1 MADRYPTYQR
11 RGRLSAQIVTPPNV
25 DQAALREQARGYGN
39 VAQAANRVVDFAL
52 KEGSRQAAIKGTSAG
67 AADPEGTLQTY
78 KDDAPFTSYEIAAYN
93 AAVKASSAQIQSDAR
108 LKINNA
114 LIKAT
119 HNRTDPTVFRGEID
133 AIAQGSAEAI
143 ALLDPETAAATQLNI
158 SGFADTAFL
167 KLSESD
173 LQREQAELKAKWVP
187 SLDTYR
193 DQIEQISR
201 DQGDISEVLKAAR
214 ENALGLGVSP
224 ATLEKDILA
233 LQSVGRIARVNG
245 AFEASEDK
253 EAFLSE
259 FNKNVK
265 DGDKLAKGLNEKE
278 IKSLRS
284 GMSAVINGEKAE
296 YKRRVSAASS
306 DITEQG
312 KILANGDDVSPKALG
327 DIKTAVEE
335 LGDPDLSKEFA
346 LLDAQVDVARK
357 MDKQPLSVQLAT
369 VRALR
374 ANAGEDIT
382 YEESQLIEFSEK
394 RFKSNRTKYTTDLV
408 GNGLL
413 DGEDLGPVL
422 VTPKDA
428 GAWVQGGN
436 LDQRIAAVQRYAT
449 QKGVTNT
456 QILSND
462 EVRQWTNIITSGETK
477 PADKLAVIKGVIQSA
492 KLNGMNVN
500 DVWGAMVEGDKDAPI
515 WIDVGR
521 NLSATGNARF
531 AFDVLE
537 GLAAKQEGATLDKLP
552 HVNVEGLQADRAK
565 IHKELIDTGVQP
577 ANMGSLMNQAELATL
592 ARLAKNTSLN
602 FADTYKQ
609 ALAEAMG
616 QHTEKTTTG
625 NVETFGGSY
634 EMFSLD
640 ENNVI
645 LAPDMSHTNA
655 GELRRNFT
663 SLDAETI
670 ARIGSLS
677 GLEGPPRTLTK
688 GTLSKSD
695 IDGIIFQGA
704 GIAGRVI
711 LKSPAGDKFIDKNG
725 NDYIIDLK
733 DAWEITRDYVQ
744 GEAAIK
750 EVTGEGRKT
759 QSKQERNTLDRIS
772 SGTSTRYKNPL
783 GDDE

>member
-119 HNRTDPTVFRGEID
+119 HNRTDPTDFRDEID

-187 SLDTYR
+187 SFDTYR

-265 DGDKLAKGLNEKE
+265 DNDKLAKGLNEKE

-284 GMSAVINGEKAE
+284 GMSAVIAGEKAE

-346 LLDAQVDVARK
+346 LLDAKADVARK

-382 YEESQLIEFSEK
+382 FEESELIEFAEK
-394 RFKSNRTKYTTDLV
+394 RFESNQTKFTTDLV

-413 DGEDLGPVL
+413 DGEDLGPVV
-422 VTPKDA
+422 VTPMDA
-428 GAWVQGGN
+428 GDYVEGGN
-436 LDQRIAAVQRYAT
+436 
-449 QKGVTNT
+449 
-456 QILSND
+456 
-462 EVRQWTNIITSGETK
+462 
-477 PADKLAVIKGVIQSA
+477 
-492 KLNGMNVN
+492 
-500 DVWGAMVEGDKDAPI
+500 
-515 WIDVGR
+515 
-521 NLSATGNARF
+521 
-531 AFDVLE
+531 
-537 GLAAKQEGATLDKLP
+537 
-552 HVNVEGLQADRAK
+552 
-565 IHKELIDTGVQP
+565 
-577 ANMGSLMNQAELATL
+577 
-592 ARLAKNTSLN
+592 
-602 FADTYKQ
+602 
-609 ALAEAMG
+609 
-616 QHTEKTTTG
+616 
-625 NVETFGGSY
+625 
-634 EMFSLD
+634 
-640 ENNVI
+640 
-645 LAPDMSHTNA
+645 
-655 GELRRNFT
+655 
-663 SLDAETI
+663 
-670 ARIGSLS
+670 
-677 GLEGPPRTLTK
+677 
-688 GTLSKSD
+688 
-695 IDGIIFQGA
+695 
-704 GIAGRVI
+704 
-711 LKSPAGDKFIDKNG
+711 
-725 NDYIIDLK
+725 
-733 DAWEITRDYVQ
+733 
-744 GEAAIK
+744 
-750 EVTGEGRKT
+750 
-759 QSKQERNTLDRIS
+759 
-772 SGTSTRYKNPL
+772 
-783 GDDE
+783 

>member
-173 LQREQAELKAKWVP
+173 LKREQAELRAKWVP
-187 SLDTYR
+187 SFDTYR

-253 EAFLSE
+253 EAFLSQ

-265 DGDKLAKGLNEKE
+265 DNDKLAKGLNEKE

-284 GMSAVINGEKAE
+284 GMSAVIAGEKAE

-346 LLDAQVDVARK
+346 LLDAKADVART
-357 MDKQPLSVQLAT
+357 MDEQSLSVQLAT

-382 YEESQLIEFSEK
+382 FEESELIEFAEK
-394 RFKSNRTKYTTDLV
+394 RFESNQTKFTTDLV

-422 VTPKDA
+422 VTPMDA
-428 GAWVQGGN
+428 GDYVEGGN

-456 QILSND
+456 QILSNN
-462 EVRQWTNIITSGETK
+462 EVMQWTNIMTSGDTL
-477 PADKLAVIKGVIQSA
+477 PADKLAVIQGVIQSA
-492 KLNGMNVN
+492 QRNGMNVN

-521 NLSATGNARF
+521 NLSSTGNAIF

-537 GLAAKQEGATLDKLP
+537 GLAAKQGGVKLNDF
-552 HVNVEGLQADRAK
+552 VSVEGLQADRAK

-592 ARLAKNTSLN
+592 ARLAKDNSLN
-602 FADTYKQ
+602 FGDTYKQ

-616 QHTEKTTTG
+616 QHTHKTVTG

-645 LAPDMSHTNA
+645 LPPDMSHTNA

-663 SLDAETI
+663 SLDANSI
-670 ARIGSLS
+670 ARIGFLS
-677 GLEGPPRTLTK
+677 GLDGPPQTLR
-688 GTLSKSD
+688 GQLSETD
-695 IDGIIFQGA
+695 IENIIFQGVGKA
-704 GIAGRVI
+704 GKVI
-711 LKSPAGDKFIDKNG
+711 LKSPAGDHFIDKNG

-733 DAWEITRDYVQ
+733 DAWEITSEFVQ
-744 GEAAIK
+744 GNAAIK

-772 SGTSTRYKNPL
+772 PGISTRYTNPL
-783 GDDE
+783 GDDR

>member
-173 LQREQAELKAKWVP
+173 LKREQAELRAKWVP
-187 SLDTYR
+187 SFDTYR

-253 EAFLSE
+253 EAFLSQ

-265 DGDKLAKGLNEKE
+265 DNDKLAKGLNEKE

-284 GMSAVINGEKAE
+284 GMSAVIAGEKAE

-346 LLDAQVDVARK
+346 LLDAKADVART
-357 MDKQPLSVQLAT
+357 MDEQSLSVQLAT

-382 YEESQLIEFSEK
+382 FEESELIEFAEK
-394 RFKSNRTKYTTDLV
+394 RFESNQTKFTTDLV

-422 VTPKDA
+422 VTPMDA
-428 GAWVQGGN
+428 GDYVEGGN

-456 QILSND
+456 QILSNN
-462 EVRQWTNIITSGETK
+462 EVRQWTNIMTSGDTL
-477 PADKLAVIKGVIQSA
+477 PADKLAVIQGVIQSA
-492 KLNGMNVN
+492 QRNGMNVN

-521 NLSATGNARF
+521 NLSSTGNAIF

-537 GLAAKQEGATLDKLP
+537 GLAAKQGGVKLNDF
-552 HVNVEGLQADRAK
+552 VSVEGLQADRAK

-592 ARLAKNTSLN
+592 ARLAKDNSLN
-602 FADTYKQ
+602 FGDTYKQ

-616 QHTEKTTTG
+616 QHTHKTVTG

-645 LAPDMSHTNA
+645 LPPDMSHTNA

-663 SLDAETI
+663 SLDANSI
-670 ARIGSLS
+670 ARIGFLS
-677 GLEGPPRTLTK
+677 GLDGPPQTLR
-688 GTLSKSD
+688 GQLSETD
-695 IDGIIFQGA
+695 IENIIFQGVGKA
-704 GIAGRVI
+704 GKVI
-711 LKSPAGDKFIDKNG
+711 LKSPAGDHFIDKNG

-733 DAWEITRDYVQ
+733 DAWEITSEFVQ
-744 GEAAIK
+744 GNAAIK

-772 SGTSTRYKNPL
+772 PGISTRYTNPL
-783 GDDE
+783 GDDR

>member
-173 LQREQAELKAKWVP
+173 LKREQAELRAKWVP
-187 SLDTYR
+187 SFDTYR

-253 EAFLSE
+253 EAFLSQ

-265 DGDKLAKGLNEKE
+265 DNDKLAKGLNEKE

-284 GMSAVINGEKAE
+284 GMSAVIAGEKAE

-346 LLDAQVDVARK
+346 LLDAKADVART
-357 MDKQPLSVQLAT
+357 MDEQSLSVQLAT

-382 YEESQLIEFSEK
+382 FEESELIEFAEK
-394 RFKSNRTKYTTDLV
+394 RFESNQTKFTTDLV

-422 VTPKDA
+422 VTPMDA
-428 GAWVQGGN
+428 GDYVEGGN

-456 QILSND
+456 QILSNN
-462 EVRQWTNIITSGETK
+462 EVMQWTNIMTSGDTL
-477 PADKLAVIKGVIQSA
+477 PADKLAVIQGVIQSA
-492 KLNGMNVN
+492 QRNGMNVN

-521 NLSATGNARF
+521 NLSSTGNAIF

-537 GLAAKQEGATLDKLP
+537 GLAAKQGGVKLNDF
-552 HVNVEGLQADRAK
+552 VSVEGLQADRAK

-592 ARLAKNTSLN
+592 ARLAKDDSLN
-602 FADTYKQ
+602 FGDTYKQ

-616 QHTEKTTTG
+616 QHTHKTVTG

-645 LAPDMSHTNA
+645 LPPDMSHTNA

-663 SLDAETI
+663 SLDANSI
-670 ARIGSLS
+670 ARIGFLS
-677 GLEGPPRTLTK
+677 GLDGPPQTLR
-688 GTLSKSD
+688 GQLSETD
-695 IDGIIFQGA
+695 IENIIFQGVGKA
-704 GIAGRVI
+704 GKVI
-711 LKSPAGDKFIDKNG
+711 LKSPAGDHFIDKNG

-733 DAWEITRDYVQ
+733 DAWEITSEFVQ
-744 GEAAIK
+744 GNAAIK

-772 SGTSTRYKNPL
+772 PGIRTRYTNPL
-783 GDDE
+783 GDDR

>member
-173 LQREQAELKAKWVP
+173 LKREQAELRAKWVP
-187 SLDTYR
+187 SFDTYR

-253 EAFLSE
+253 EAFLSQ

-265 DGDKLAKGLNEKE
+265 DNDKLAKGLNEKE

-284 GMSAVINGEKAE
+284 GMSAVIAGEKAE

-346 LLDAQVDVARK
+346 LLDAKADVART
-357 MDKQPLSVQLAT
+357 MDEQSLSVQLAT

-382 YEESQLIEFSEK
+382 FEESELIEFAEK
-394 RFKSNRTKYTTDLV
+394 RFESNQTKFTTDLV

-422 VTPKDA
+422 VTPMDA
-428 GAWVQGGN
+428 GDYVEGGN

-456 QILSND
+456 QILSNN
-462 EVRQWTNIITSGETK
+462 EVMQWTNIMTSGDTL
-477 PADKLAVIKGVIQSA
+477 PADKLAVIQGVIQSA
-492 KLNGMNVN
+492 QRNGMNVN

-521 NLSATGNARF
+521 NLSSTGNAIF

-537 GLAAKQEGATLDKLP
+537 GLAAKQGGVKLNDF
-552 HVNVEGLQADRAK
+552 VSVEGLQADRAK

-592 ARLAKNTSLN
+592 ARLAKDNSLN
-602 FADTYKQ
+602 FGDTYKQ

-616 QHTEKTTTG
+616 QHTHKTVTG

-645 LAPDMSHTNA
+645 LPPDMSHTNA

-663 SLDAETI
+663 SLDANSI
-670 ARIGSLS
+670 ARIGFLS
-677 GLEGPPRTLTK
+677 GLDGPPQTLR
-688 GTLSKSD
+688 GQLSETD
-695 IDGIIFQGA
+695 IENIVFQGVGKA
-704 GIAGRVI
+704 GKVI
-711 LKSPAGDKFIDKNG
+711 LKSPAGDHFIDKNG

-733 DAWEITRDYVQ
+733 DAWEITSEFVQ
-744 GEAAIK
+744 GNAAIK

-772 SGTSTRYKNPL
+772 PGISTRYTNPL
-783 GDDE
+783 GDDR

>member
-173 LQREQAELKAKWVP
+173 LKREQAELRAKWVP
-187 SLDTYR
+187 SFDTYR

-253 EAFLSE
+253 EAFLSQ

-265 DGDKLAKGLNEKE
+265 DNDKLAKGLNEKE

-284 GMSAVINGEKAE
+284 GMSAVIAGEKAE

-346 LLDAQVDVARK
+346 LLDAKADVART
-357 MDKQPLSVQLAT
+357 MDEQSLSVQLAT

-382 YEESQLIEFSEK
+382 FEESELIEFAEK
-394 RFKSNRTKYTTDLV
+394 RFESNQTKFTTDLV

-422 VTPKDA
+422 VTPMDA
-428 GAWVQGGN
+428 GDYVEGGN

-456 QILSND
+456 QILSNN
-462 EVRQWTNIITSGETK
+462 EVMQWTNIMTSGDTL
-477 PADKLAVIKGVIQSA
+477 PADKLAVIQGVIQSA
-492 KLNGMNVN
+492 QRNGMNVN

-521 NLSATGNARF
+521 NLSSTGNAIF

-537 GLAAKQEGATLDKLP
+537 GLAAKQGGVKLNDF
-552 HVNVEGLQADRAK
+552 VSVEGLQADRAK

-592 ARLAKNTSLN
+592 ARLAKDDSLN
-602 FADTYKQ
+602 FGDTYKQ

-616 QHTEKTTTG
+616 QHTHKTVTG

-645 LAPDMSHTNA
+645 LPPDMSHTNA

-663 SLDAETI
+663 SLDANSI
-670 ARIGSLS
+670 ARIGFLS
-677 GLEGPPRTLTK
+677 GLDGPPQTLR
-688 GTLSKSD
+688 GQLSETD
-695 IDGIIFQGA
+695 IENIIFQGVGKA
-704 GIAGRVI
+704 GKVI
-711 LKSPAGDKFIDKNG
+711 LKSPAGDHFIDKNG

-733 DAWEITRDYVQ
+733 DAWEITSEFVQ
-744 GEAAIK
+744 GNAAIK

-772 SGTSTRYKNPL
+772 PGISTRYTNPL
-783 GDDE
+783 GDDR